1 MTTPTIGKVRGLAEI
16 ATRDDLF
23 TILALD
29 QRGSLARALGI
40 ETGDPATYRQM
51 RDFKLSVLDA
61 LLDEV
66 SATLIDPEYVAA
78 EAVAAGVVPG
88 DTGFIVS
95 LEKSGYLGEPTA
107 REQTLLDGWSV
118 GKVKLM
124 GASAAK
130 LFFDYHPEGTT
141 AASQEALVSS
151 LVEAGREY
159 DIPLLAEPVSYSP
172 IEGVVKKSA
181 EFAALRPQI
190 VVETVRR
197 IGALGPDV
205 LKLEF
210 PYDAAFNQDEDAW
223 LAACEEMTEVSPV
236 PWALLSAGVDYDV
249 FRRQVEVA
257 CRAGASG
264 FVAGRAI
271 WKEATTMQGE
281 ERTAFLNT
289 TGRDRMKELVEV
301 VHGYGRPWRDHYPGL
316 TSSVGDGWLAN
327 YAE

>member
-29 QRGSLARALGI
+29 QRGSLARSLGI
-40 ETGDPATYRQM
+40 ESGDPTTYQQM

-61 LLDEV
+61 LLGEV

-95 LEKSGYLGEPTA
+95 LEKSGYQGEPTA

-118 GKVKLM
+118 RKVKLM

-130 LFFDYHPEGTT
+130 LYFDYHPEGGPT
-141 AASQEALVSS
+141 ASQEALVSS
-151 LVEAGREY
+151 LVEAGHEY
-159 DIPLLAEPVSYSP
+159 DIPLLVEPVSYSP

-181 EFAALRPQI
+181 AFAALRPQI

-210 PYDAAFNQDEDAW
+210 PHDAAFNQDEDAW
-223 LAACEEMTEVSPV
+223 LAACEEMTEASPV

-271 WKEATTMQGE
+271 WKEATTMQSE
-281 ERTAFLNT
+281 ERSVFLNT

-301 VHGYGRPWRDHYPGL
+301 VHEYGRPWRDHYPEL
-316 TSSVGDGWLAN
+316 AASVGEGWLSG